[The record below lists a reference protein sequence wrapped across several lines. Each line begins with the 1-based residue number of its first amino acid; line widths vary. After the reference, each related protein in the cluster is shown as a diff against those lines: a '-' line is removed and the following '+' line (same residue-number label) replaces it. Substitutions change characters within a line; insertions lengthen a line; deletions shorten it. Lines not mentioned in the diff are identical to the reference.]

1 MAFPV
6 VAVVEPAVLRG
17 QTNGNLPASIL
28 VSTPGQAGGPEVILV
43 EPAARA
49 WRALAAAAKEAGHTL
64 KISGPAS
71 AYRTYAEQ
79 ERLFRQRFTT
89 KPVSSTRRQWQGQT
103 WYLRPGMA
111 LAAIPGTSN
120 HGRGLAVDTGEE
132 RDGDTGTESIDDGTL
147 KWLVKNEGRFGFS
160 HEVQSEPWHLRY
172 WAGDRIPA
180 AVLYYELSLNPPSE
194 EDDMPTI
201 IECPGKP
208 TRLLAA
214 PTCAVI
220 DGPTRDSWKKAGAKT
235 VTYTPAAYDALLA
248 HVEEALGRKVVDAVR
263 KAA

>member
-6 VAVVEPAVLRG
+6 RTVVEPAVLAG
-17 QTNGNLPASIL
+17 TLNGRLPASIL
-28 VSTPGQAGGPEVILV
+28 VSTPGQAGGPAVVLV

-71 AYRTYAEQ
+71 GYRTYAEQ

-89 KPVSSTRRQWQGQT
+89 RPVSSTRRYWEGQW

-111 LAAIPGTSN
+111 LAAVPGTSN
-120 HGRGLAVDTGEE
+120 HGRGIAVDTGEE
-132 RDGDTGTESIDDGTL
+132 RDGDTGTESVDAETV
-147 KWLVKNEGRFGFS
+147 KWLVKNEERFGFS

-180 AVLYYELSLNPPSE
+180 AVTYYELSLNPSE

-201 IECPGKP
+201 IECTGKP
-208 TRLLAA
+208 TRLLDA

-220 DGPTRDSWKKAGAKT
+220 DGPTRDSWKRAGAKT
-235 VTYTPAAYDALLA
+235 VTYTPGSYDALLA
-248 HVEEALGRKVVDAVR
+248 HVEEALGRKVVDAV